1 MFIKRQHDQSVEE
14 SFRIDYFLYI
24 VDRAIIS
31 IENRFEQFQIY
42 ENIFGFLFNFTKLKS
57 PYDDSLQKYYNIY
70 YTINYT
76 LLFSLGFGIKKMFIH
91 CQKIIMQL

>member
-1 MFIKRQHDQSVEE
+1 MFIMRQHDRSVDRSVEE

-42 ENIFGFLFNFTKLKS
+42 ENIFW
-57 PYDDSLQKYYNIY
+57 
-70 YTINYT
+70 
-76 LLFSLGFGIKKMFIH
+76 FSI
-91 CQKIIMQL
+91 